1 MYPRNTSVLLTR
13 RCHVQMILSP
23 LVHLQGH
30 AHNPVYPAIHSEQIS
45 VLLRRLV
52 RPEAYVTS
60 VAAQLILPGVTSIP
74 IAHTITA
81 QTIILARLMEVL
93 GATLT
98 KMP

>member
-1 MYPRNTSVLLTR
+1 M
-13 RCHVQMILSP
+13 
-23 LVHLQGH
+23 
-30 AHNPVYPAIHSEQIS
+30 
-45 VLLRRLV
+45 
-52 RPEAYVTS
+52 RPEVYVTS

-98 KMP
+98 KMPRLVPLRQTPFSHRRIIIDAMRAQGGAVPQTSHGVI